1 MNAQRP
7 ADPEYERLFNAIS
20 EAVFIQDRDGTF
32 LDANRAASEL
42 FGYPREVLIGA
53 SPDLLRDPQRT
64 KYETTLFHVDRAFDG
79 ERQTLEWWGRHESG
93 GLFPSVITLSPGHW
107 GERAVVIA
115 TFRRLGDRP
124 TTGAETRAELQTD
137 RLRGLGQLAAGVA
150 HDFNNALTAI
160 LGYAEAMD
168 RHLDDPEFLRRGLDI
183 IQRAAQDAAETVRR
197 IQSFARG
204 STEKRHTTVDVAE
217 LVRGAVEMT
226 RPKWGREA
234 GARSASYTLDVSVPE
249 RALTSGNAAE
259 LREVIVNLILNAVDA
274 MPDGGLVRVGLSAD
288 EHWVRVGVEDSGV
301 GMDADVLIRI
311 FDPFFTTK
319 GDAGSGLGLSVS
331 RGIVDRHAGRL
342 EVEST
347 PGEGTRFEVC
357 LPARSSP
364 EVPEPAQ
371 TPAPRR
377 AKVLLIDDEALVR
390 HALAAMLERLG
401 MHCVAVEDGVRA
413 LELMEDE
420 PFDLVLTDLSMP
432 IVSGAAVVAAVKER
446 HPRVK
451 VVLATGYS
459 DDARG
464 MSARQQADAFLSK
477 PFGIDELARVL
488 ADLLGL

>member
-42 FGYPREVLIGA
+42 FGYSREVLVGA
-53 SPDLLRDPQRT
+53 SPELLRDPQHT
-64 KYETTLFHVDRAFDG
+64 KYETTLFHVGRAFEG

-93 GLFPSVITLSPGHW
+93 GLFPSVVTLSPGHW
-107 GERAVVIA
+107 RERLVVIA

-124 TTGAETRAELQTD
+124 TTGAEARAELETD

-168 RHLDDPEFLRRGLDI
+168 RRIDDPEFLRRGLAI
-183 IQRAAQDAAETVRR
+183 IQHAAQDAAGTVRR

-204 STEKRHTTVDVAE
+204 STGDRHTTVDVAG
-217 LVRGAVEMT
+217 LLRGAVEMT
-226 RPKWGREA
+226 RPKWSREA
-234 GARSASYTLDVSVPE
+234 GARSATYTVDVYGPE

-259 LREVIVNLILNAVDA
+259 LREVIVNLIFNAVDA
-274 MPDGGLVRVGLSAD
+274 MPDGGPVRIELNVD
-288 EHWVRVGVEDSGV
+288 EHWVRISVEDSGV
-301 GMDADVLIRI
+301 GMDADVLTRI

-319 GDAGSGLGLSVS
+319 GDGGSGLGLSVS
-331 RGIVDRHAGRL
+331 RGIIDRHAGRL

-357 LPARSSP
+357 LPARSGP
-364 EVPEPAQ
+364 EVPETTRAVQ
-371 TPAPRR
+371 PRR

-390 HALAAMLERLG
+390 HALTAMLERLG
-401 MHCVAVEDGVRA
+401 MHTVAVEDGVRA
-413 LELMEDE
+413 LELLEDE

-432 IVSGAAVVAAVKER
+432 MVSGAAVVAAVKER
-446 HPRVK
+446 HPHVK
-451 VVLATGYS
+451 VVLATGHADHAQAS
-459 DDARG
+459 AAR
-464 MSARQQADAFLSK
+464 RQADAFLSK
-477 PFGIDELARVL
+477 PFSLDELTRVL
-488 ADLLGL
+488 TDMLGP